1 MSMIGEY
8 VRVTAA
14 QLDQAIKD
22 PEWAS
27 DLIDELIEAD
37 WEGGAAPEEDPSG
50 TAPDAPTST
59 LGVRSLDVDKAWDAL
74 DFLLRRR
81 DFPVD
86 IIHGEAPIPG
96 ADDWGYGPP
105 RYLTPARVQV
115 AADALRGLTAD
126 ELVAD
131 VSPQELARADVYPR
145 IIWERGESLD
155 YVRGYFAVLV
165 PFFQAAAQAGDGM
178 LIWLD

>member
-14 QLDQAIKD
+14 QLDQAIAD

-27 DLIDELIEAD
+27 GLIDELIEAD
-37 WEGGAAPEEDPSG
+37 WEGGADSSGDPS
-50 TAPDAPTST
+50 TTPPVAADAS
-59 LGVRSLDVDKAWDAL
+59 GVRSLDVDKAWDAL

-86 IIHGEAPIPG
+86 IIHGEAAIPG

-105 RYLTPARVQV
+105 RYLTPARVRE
-115 AADALRGLTAD
+115 AADALQGLTAD

-131 VSPQELARADVYPR
+131 VSAKELAGADVYPR

-155 YVRGYFAVLV
+155 YVREHFTALV
-165 PFFQAAAQAGDGM
+165 PFFQAAARAGDGM